1 MNFTQKIPEEPWRLR
16 TLLELLVYIYQRRLS
31 MIYPDITKRC
41 HRADENRQY
50 GEDYFV
56 PSRKLSRALLLRAI
70 IWRRRKSQGIAR
82 PMPSALHLD
91 FFAAAKPLLLGTARG
106 EVTLHLSL
114 DKRKFWAI

>member
-1 MNFTQKIPEEPWRLR
+1 MAAAKN
-16 TLLELLVYIYQRRLS
+16 
-31 MIYPDITKRC
+31 
-41 HRADENRQY
+41 
-50 GEDYFV
+50 
-56 PSRKLSRALLLRAI
+56 SRYCS
-70 IWRRRKSQGIAR
+70 